1 MPLLLEVLYMEYP
14 DDGFLKFFLL
24 NMCAPMIMALLV
36 PVDFLFLQEILIESF
51 VSENNVSS

>member
-1 MPLLLEVLYMEYP
+1 MEYP